1 MKSKLQIK
9 FLSWFLIFS
18 VIPLVIITL
27 SGLSLVRN
35 VIVSSV
41 QSKIQFVS
49 RILSEK
55 IENYY
60 TDILQ
65 DVRKYKN
72 SSYFPIYSGYLKN
85 KISDENIIKLVD
97 TQLDNDH
104 FISYSVLTL
113 DILTRKI
120 TFVNHPVKDERL
132 LEYLKRY
139 KDNEIAI
146 TPIFPGKSETQYII
160 VPLYSENG
168 KILTYV
174 FQVDLGFLCSTFNS
188 IISKEDQLQYI
199 LLSSGNFVR
208 SSIREMNQR
217 NYANIEYY
225 SNSLTFMRNK
235 FFYKSLNYPKYKL
248 FINVLADQKQNLTTL
263 ATIKKRYTFAILL
276 FIVLLFV
283 FAYYVSHTIT
293 QAVQKLI
300 EMIKNIGDGNFE
312 LNINIES
319 GDEFEELAEKINEM
333 KEKLRHYNNLLENEV
348 VLRTEELQSARKQIQ
363 HQEKMINLG
372 MLAAGVAHEIG
383 NPLTSIS
390 NLTQILLKKCQNEKE
405 KTYLELMK
413 KNIDRI
419 SEIVGDLVNF
429 SRPSPEKFELVSINQ
444 IVEQAIKIV
453 KFDKRGKNVK
463 YITLLDDQN
472 PMAEIIEGQL
482 LQVLVNLLFNAI
494 DAVNPENGIIT
505 ITTAT
510 QGKFVSIKV
519 GDNGEGIP
527 RELHEK
533 IFEPFFTTKEVG
545 KGTGLG
551 LAVSYTIIKNFN
563 GNITLRSEPGMGTEF
578 EIILPVKQKEKTL
591 NEGKIAYSG

>member
-188 IISKEDQLQYI
+188 IIS
-199 LLSSGNFVR
+199 
-208 SSIREMNQR
+208 
-217 NYANIEYY
+217 
-225 SNSLTFMRNK
+225 
-235 FFYKSLNYPKYKL
+235 
-248 FINVLADQKQNLTTL
+248 
-263 ATIKKRYTFAILL
+263 
-276 FIVLLFV
+276 
-283 FAYYVSHTIT
+283 
-293 QAVQKLI
+293 
-300 EMIKNIGDGNFE
+300 
-312 LNINIES
+312 
-319 GDEFEELAEKINEM
+319 
-333 KEKLRHYNNLLENEV
+333 
-348 VLRTEELQSARKQIQ
+348 
-363 HQEKMINLG
+363 
-372 MLAAGVAHEIG
+372 
-383 NPLTSIS
+383 IS
-390 NLTQILLKKCQNEKE
+390 
-405 KTYLELMK
+405 
-413 KNIDRI
+413 
-419 SEIVGDLVNF
+419 F
-429 SRPSPEKFELVSINQ
+429 
-444 IVEQAIKIV
+444 
-453 KFDKRGKNVK
+453 
-463 YITLLDDQN
+463 
-472 PMAEIIEGQL
+472 
-482 LQVLVNLLFNAI
+482 
-494 DAVNPENGIIT
+494 
-505 ITTAT
+505 
-510 QGKFVSIKV
+510 
-519 GDNGEGIP
+519 
-527 RELHEK
+527 
-533 IFEPFFTTKEVG
+533 
-545 KGTGLG
+545 
-551 LAVSYTIIKNFN
+551 
-563 GNITLRSEPGMGTEF
+563 
-578 EIILPVKQKEKTL
+578 
-591 NEGKIAYSG
+591 